1 MYTGSHLKLIL
12 AILLIPSVFIFL
24 IAADSENRN
33 FNSDSE
39 STVEKI
45 SLSPIDKDINL
56 PTEDKI
62 LIKSGDTF
70 YSTLTKFDVSP
81 ATINKIGQDRKLRDF
96 ISLQVNDQIYITSK
110 NGLVFVK
117 RFDDDFYLDVLTI
130 NGSNYTF
137 EKNRDNLERIAQF
150 REFVI
155 EDSLYASGKK
165 AGVPESVLGDLI
177 YIFGWDID
185 YAYDIRNGDKV
196 KILYEDIFSNGRL
209 VSNGDILSA
218 EFTNKGTK
226 INVIRFTQKGR
237 KDYYTTD
244 SNNVR
249 KAFLRTPI
257 ELARISSHYNPNRK
271 HPILNT
277 IRAHK
282 GTDYAAKTG
291 TPVKVTGD
299 GVIKNAQ
306 YSNSYGN
313 YIDVM
318 HYNKYMTR
326 YAHLQGFAKGIRKGA
341 KVTQGETIG
350 YVGSTGLATGPHLHY
365 EFHIN
370 GKHTDPVKVEPPNA
384 QSINSYNKKYFDKLV
399 DERTEIISNISSIQW
414 IIFTLV

>member
-33 FNSDSE
+33 FDSSSE
-39 STVEKI
+39 LTIEKI
-45 SLSPIDKDINL
+45 SLSPVDGGIAIPKENKIN
-56 PTEDKI
+56 I
-62 LIKSGDTF
+62 RSGDTF
-70 YSTLTKFDVSP
+70 YSTLIKFNVSP
-81 ATINKIGQDRKLRDF
+81 ATINKIGKDRKLKEF
-96 ISLQVNDQIYITSK
+96 ISLRVNDQIYITSN
-110 NGLVFVK
+110 NGLIFVK

-130 NGSNYTF
+130 DGSDYTF
-137 EKNRDNLERIAQF
+137 EKQRDNLEKIAQF
-150 REFVI
+150 REFI
-155 EDSLYASGKK
+155 ISDSLYSSGKK

-196 KILYEDIFSNGRL
+196 KILYEDVFSNGRL
-209 VSNGDILSA
+209 VSNGDILAA
-218 EFTNKGTK
+218 EFTNKGSK

-257 ELARISSHYNPNRK
+257 EFARISSHYNPNRK
-271 HPILNT
+271 HPVLNK

-291 TPVKVTGD
+291 TAVKVTGD
-299 GVIKNAQ
+299 GVIKTAQ

-326 YAHLQGFAKGIRKGA
+326 YAHLKGFAKDIKKGV
-341 KVTQGETIG
+341 KVSQGQTIG

-399 DERTEIISNISSIQW
+399 EERSEIISNISSIQ
-414 IIFTLV
+414 